1 MTVKLSDSCQ
11 YELKDTKEIVH
22 IYKGNNGSFWYCKE
36 NKGSNREYITVTE
49 EDFVRQV
56 FMSYGGIMEIK
67 EGDIV
72 VYLKGGYNTSPSIT
86 VGQVIGFKNA
96 RVTVQFSGSTS
107 NLSPNNLLVVT
118 ESRLREKYNF
128 IK

>member
-1 MTVKLSDSCQ
+1 MAVKLKHCCD
-11 YELKDTKEIVH
+11 YELKSTGEIVH
-22 IYKGNNGSFWYCKE
+22 VIQAPDKHFWYWE
-36 NKGSNREYITVTE
+36 NAEERKSKDCTE

-56 FMSYGGIMEIK
+56 FKSYGGIMEIK

-72 VYLKGGYNTSPSIT
+72 VYLTGGYNTSPSIT

-96 RVTVQFSGSTS
+96 RVIVQFSKSTS
-107 NLSPNNLLVVT
+107 NIAPNNLLVVT
-118 ESRLREKYNF
+118 ESRLREKYDF

>member
-1 MTVKLSDSCQ
+1 MTVKLVNGCQ
-11 YELKDTKEIVH
+11 YILKNTGETVYVYQAPDKH
-22 IYKGNNGSFWYCKE
+22 FWYCKE
-36 NKGSNREYITVTE
+36 NEGSNREYITVTE
-49 EDFVRQV
+49 EDFTRQV

-72 VYLKGGYNTSPSIT
+72 VYLKGGYNTSPSMT

-96 RVTVQFSGSTS
+96 RVMVQFSKSTS
-107 NLSPNNLLVVT
+107 NIAPNNLLVVT
-118 ESRLREKYNF
+118 ESRLREVYSY

>member
-1 MTVKLSDSCQ
+1 MTVKLTHGCD
-11 YELKDTKEIVH
+11 YELKGTGEVVRVYQAPDNH
-22 IYKGNNGSFWYCKE
+22 FWYWESVEERKSKNC
-36 NKGSNREYITVTE
+36 TA

-56 FMSYGGIMEIK
+56 FKSYGGIMEIK

-72 VYLKGGYNTSPSIT
+72 VYLKGGYNTSPSMT

-118 ESRLREKYNF
+118 ESRLRETYDF